1 MSKMAPLQI
10 LIVEDDENDVI
21 LLQKELRA
29 GGLVFESRV
38 VDTHSDFVRALDET
52 LPDLIIADF
61 QLPRFDALTAL
72 ELSQHKTRRTPFIIF
87 TGCLDEATAVLC
99 MKLGAWDY
107 VLKQNPVRLVAC
119 IRSALERRRLVEE
132 REQAIREGEQR
143 FRQLADVAPV
153 LIWMAD
159 ASGSFHYFNRA
170 WLAFRGRSESE
181 EKNNGWVEG
190 LYPADR
196 SRFEQ
201 TIQAKITTLQ
211 QCQMEFRLR
220 RHDGAYRWIL
230 CNGAPYYSGK
240 DRFSGYIGSGID
252 ITDLKEAESTRG
264 HGFELTNALIE
275 SIPWPAYAKDSSG
288 RFVAVNQAASL
299 LLGRSRDAFNGRT
312 NAQLGLD
319 TEYADL
325 ESREIEVLQS
335 GAPAKGRKDANTAD
349 GKFTISPWGVTK
361 DGVSGI
367 VAMDVSKPFGGLSSQ
382 SRHDINNHVAIIR
395 MYAEFLEEQPELEER
410 VRSKIRQILD
420 ASEKLGALI
429 TALAETTDPER
440 TKAR

>member
-1 MSKMAPLQI
+1 MDPLQI

-38 VDTHSDFVRALDET
+38 VDTHADFVRALNEAV
-52 LPDLIIADF
+52 PDLIIADF

-153 LIWMAD
+153 LIWMSD
-159 ASGSFHYFNRA
+159 ASGSFQYFNRA
-170 WLAFRGRSESE
+170 WLAFRGRSEPE
-181 EKNNGWVEG
+181 EKNSGWIEG
-190 LYPADR
+190 IHPADR
-196 SRFEQ
+196 SRCEQ
-201 TIQAKITTLQ
+201 MITAKIATLQ
-211 QCQMEFRLR
+211 PCQMEFRLR
-220 RHDGAYRWIL
+220 RHDGSYRWIL
-230 CNGAPYYSGK
+230 CNGTPYYSGK

-252 ITDLKEAESTRG
+252 ITDIKEAENTRG
-264 HGFELTNALIE
+264 HGYELTSALIE
-275 SIPWPAYAKDSSG
+275 SIPWPAYAKDFSG

-299 LLGRSRDAFNGRT
+299 LLGRSRDAFGGRT

-319 TEYADL
+319 TEFAAL
-325 ESREIEVLQS
+325 EAREMEVLQS
-335 GAPAKGRKDANTAD
+335 GAPTLGRKEADSADAR
-349 GKFTISPWGVTK
+349 FTISPWGVTK

-367 VAMDVSKPFGGLSSQ
+367 IAMDVSKPGAGLSSQ
-382 SRHDINNHVAIIR
+382 NRHDINNQVAIIR
-395 MYAEFLEEQPELEER
+395 MYAEYLAEQPELGER
-410 VRSKIRQILD
+410 ILSKIRQVSD
-420 ASEKLGALI
+420 ASEKLSALI
-429 TALAETTDPER
+429 ASLADPGEIDR
-440 TKAR
+440 TKTR

>member
-1 MSKMAPLQI
+1 MDPLQI

-38 VDTHSDFVRALDET
+38 VDTHSDFVRALNESI
-52 LPDLIIADF
+52 PDLIIADF

-72 ELSQHKTRRTPFIIF
+72 ELAQHKARRTPFIIF

-153 LIWMAD
+153 LIWMSD

-170 WLAFRGRSESE
+170 WLAFRGRTESE
-181 EKNNGWVEG
+181 EKNSGWIDG
-190 LYPADR
+190 IHPADKR
-196 SRFEQ
+196 RCEQ
-201 TIQAKITTLQ
+201 TLQAKISTLQ
-211 QCQMEFRLR
+211 PCQVEFRLR
-220 RHDGAYRWIL
+220 RHDGSYRWIL
-230 CNGAPYYSGK
+230 CNGTPYYSGK

-252 ITDLKEAESTRG
+252 VTDIKDAETARG
-264 HGFELTNALIE
+264 YSHDLTNALIE
-275 SIPWPAYAKDSSG
+275 SLPWPAYAKDSSG

-299 LLGRSRDAFNGRT
+299 MLGRSRDAFHGRT

-319 TEYADL
+319 TEFAAL
-325 ESREIEVLQS
+325 EAREIEVIQS
-335 GAPAKGRKDANTAD
+335 GAPTIGRAHTD
-349 GKFTISPWGVTK
+349 GPNARFTITPWGVTK

-367 VAMDVSKPFGGLSSQ
+367 VVMDVTKAGSRLSSQ

-395 MYAEFLEEQPELEER
+395 MYAEYLSEQQELGER
-410 VRSKIRQILD
+410 VLSRIRQI
-420 ASEKLGALI
+420 AETSEKLSSLISALS
-429 TALAETTDPER
+429 DPEENDR
-440 TKAR
+440 AFKK

>member
-1 MSKMAPLQI
+1 MDPLQI

-38 VDTHSDFVRALDET
+38 VDTHSDFVRALNESV
-52 LPDLIIADF
+52 PDLIIADF

-72 ELSQHKTRRTPFIIF
+72 ELSQSKARRTPFIIF

-107 VLKQNPVRLVAC
+107 VLKQNPIRLVAC

-153 LIWMAD
+153 LIWMSD
-159 ASGSFHYFNRA
+159 PTGSFQYFNRA
-170 WLAFRGRSESE
+170 WLAFRGRSEAE
-181 EKNNGWVEG
+181 ERNSGWVDG
-190 LYPADR
+190 IHPADR
-196 SRFEQ
+196 SRCEQ
-201 TIQAKITTLQ
+201 MIQSKISTLQ
-211 QCQMEFRLR
+211 PCQMEFRLR
-220 RHDGAYRWIL
+220 RHDGSYRWIL
-230 CNGAPYYSGK
+230 CNGTPYYSGK

-252 ITDLKEAESTRG
+252 VTDIKEAETARG
-264 HGFELTNALIE
+264 HGYELTSALIE
-275 SIPWPAYAKDSSG
+275 SLPWPAYAKDFSG
-288 RFVAVNQAASL
+288 RFIAVNQAASV

-319 TEYADL
+319 HEFATL
-325 ESREIEVLQS
+325 EAREIEVLQS
-335 GAPAKGRKDANTAD
+335 GTPTVGRNDTDGPDAR
-349 GKFTISPWGVTK
+349 FTISPWGVTK

-367 VAMDVSKPFGGLSSQ
+367 IAMDPSKSGSALSSQ
-382 SRHDINNHVAIIR
+382 SRHDINNLVAIIR
-395 MYAEFLEEQPELEER
+395 MYADYLGEQPELGASML
-410 VRSKIRQILD
+410 SKIRQISD
-420 ASEKLGALI
+420 AAEKLGAMI
-429 TALAETTDPER
+429 SALTEPANQDRP
-440 TKAR
+440 KAR